1 MKKTIIAFF
10 VIILIT
16 VIILFGIKSCNPRKK
31 IISSEEEEYSA
42 FINANIEFI
51 CELGQKTELKS
62 DLESAKKRL
71 NEIYEQYKLPV
82 DDDTAML
89 TILKKYENNE
99 EVIEIIKSN
108 TAACQTGD
116 NPIYFSKE

>member
-1 MKKTIIAFF
+1 MKKILIAFF
-10 VIILIT
+10 VIILIAAI
-16 VIILFGIKSCNPRKK
+16 VIFGMKSCNPRKK

-51 CELGQKTELKS
+51 CELEQKTELKS
-62 DLESAKKRL
+62 DIESAKKRL

-89 TILKKYENNE
+89 AILKKYENDE
-99 EVIEIIKSN
+99 DVISIIKSN
-108 TAACQTGD
+108 TATCQTGG
-116 NPIYFSKE
+116 NPIYFSTE